1 MMKPLPTNAI
11 VGCSHIISEMIAV
24 QLTDRIGRRMKLQD
38 LHVFMTVVNAGSMG
52 KAAAILNSTQP
63 NITRSI
69 AALEHTLGVRLLD
82 RHYRGIEPTDF
93 GRALLKRSQVAFD
106 ELRASVKDMEFL
118 ADPTAGEIRIGS
130 ITYLAASFVTAV
142 IDRLSSRYPR
152 MTFNVLAGDTSTL
165 HRALTERN
173 VDFVL
178 AQRFGAFSDEQFK
191 FEKLYEE
198 RYAVLASIKN
208 RWVRRKKIKLADL
221 LNEPWT
227 LSAPETVIGM
237 VAKEAFSTSGLPYPR
252 VTVTTFPKEM
262 RMNLLLTDRF
272 LTISPTS
279 DLRLPTKRPE
289 FKTLALRLPIA
300 PIPIGIITLR
310 NRPLNGV
317 GEIFL
322 EHARDVARSIGAKG

>member
-1 MMKPLPTNAI
+1 M
-11 VGCSHIISEMIAV
+11 
-24 QLTDRIGRRMKLQD
+24 QLSDRIGRRMRLQD
-38 LHVFMTVVNAGSMG
+38 LHVFLTVVNAGSMG
-52 KAAAILNSTQP
+52 KAATILNSTQP

-82 RHYRGIEPTDF
+82 RDHRGVEPTDF
-93 GRALLKRSQVAFD
+93 GRALVKRSLIAFD
-106 ELRASVKDMEFL
+106 ELRASVKDIEFL

-142 IDRLSSRYPR
+142 IDRLSLGYPR
-152 MTFNVLAGDTSTL
+152 MSFDVLAGDTATL
-165 HRALTERN
+165 NRALTDRN

-178 AQRFGAFSDEQFK
+178 AQRFGAFSDEQFN

-198 RYAVLASIKN
+198 RYVVLASAKN
-208 RWVRRKKIKLADL
+208 RWVRRKKVELADL
-221 LNEPWT
+221 LDEPWT
-227 LSAPETVIGM
+227 LSSPETVIGL
-237 VAKEAFSTSGLPYPR
+237 VAKEAFSSSGLPYPR

-289 FKTLALRLPIA
+289 FKPLPVKLPIA
-300 PIPIGIITLR
+300 PIPIGVITLR
-310 NRPLNGV
+310 NRPLNKV

-322 EHARDVARSIGAKG
+322 DHARGVARLIGAKA

>member
-1 MMKPLPTNAI
+1 M
-11 VGCSHIISEMIAV
+11 
-24 QLTDRIGRRMKLQD
+24 QLSDRIGRRMKLQD
-38 LHVFMTVVNAGSMG
+38 LHVFLTVVNAGSMG
-52 KAAAILNSTQP
+52 KAAALLNSTQP

-69 AALEHTLGVRLLD
+69 AALEHALGVRLLD
-82 RHYRGIEPTDF
+82 RHYGGVEPTDF
-93 GRALLKRSQVAFD
+93 GRALIKRGRIAFD
-106 ELRASVKDMEFL
+106 ELRASVKDIEFL
-118 ADPTAGEIRIGS
+118 ADPTIGEIRIGS
-130 ITYLAASFVTAV
+130 ITYLAASFVAAV

-152 MTFNVLAGDTSTL
+152 MSFNVSTGDTSTL
-165 HRALTERN
+165 HRALSDRT

-178 AQRFGAFSDEQFK
+178 AQRFGAFSDEQYD

-198 RYAVLASIKN
+198 RYVVLASAKN
-208 RWVRRKKIKLADL
+208 RWVRRKRVQLSDL
-221 LNEPWT
+221 LDEQWT
-227 LSAPETVIGM
+227 LSSPETVIGL
-237 VAKEAFSTSGLPYPR
+237 VAKEVFSASGLPYPR

-289 FKTLALRLPIA
+289 FAALSVKLPIA
-300 PIPIGIITLR
+300 PIPIGIFTLR

-322 EHARDVARSIGAKG
+322 EDARKVAQSIGGKG

>member
-1 MMKPLPTNAI
+1 
-11 VGCSHIISEMIAV
+11 
-24 QLTDRIGRRMKLQD
+24 
-38 LHVFMTVVNAGSMG
+38 
-52 KAAAILNSTQP
+52 
-63 NITRSI
+63 
-69 AALEHTLGVRLLD
+69 
-82 RHYRGIEPTDF
+82 
-93 GRALLKRSQVAFD
+93 
-106 ELRASVKDMEFL
+106 MEFL

-130 ITYLAASFVTAV
+130 ITYLAASFVIAV

-198 RYAVLASIKN
+198 RYVVLASIKN
-208 RWVRRKKIKLADL
+208 RWVRRKTVELAEL
-221 LNEPWT
+221 LDEPWT
-227 LSAPETVIGM
+227 LSSPETVVGM
-237 VAKEAFSTSGLPYPR
+237 IAKEAFSASGLPYPR

-279 DLRLPTKRPE
+279 DLRLPTRRPE
-289 FKTLALRLPIA
+289 FRALRVKLPTA
-300 PIPIGIITLR
+300 PIPIGIITLK
-310 NRPLNGV
+310 NRPLNSV
-317 GEIFL
+317 GKIFL
-322 EHARDVARSIGAKG
+322 DHARDIAQSIGTN

>member
-1 MMKPLPTNAI
+1 M
-11 VGCSHIISEMIAV
+11 
-24 QLTDRIGRRMKLQD
+24 QLSDRIGRRMKLQD
-38 LHVFMTVVNAGSMG
+38 LHVFLTVVNAGSMG
-52 KAAAILNSTQP
+52 KAADLLNSTQP

-82 RHYRGIEPTDF
+82 RHYRGIELTDF
-93 GRALLKRSQVAFD
+93 GRALLKRSQIAFD
-106 ELRASVKDMEFL
+106 ELRAGVKDIEFL

-142 IDRLSSRYPR
+142 IDRLTLRYPR
-152 MTFNVLAGDTSTL
+152 MIFNVMTGDTATL
-165 HRALTERN
+165 HRALTDRN
-173 VDFVL
+173 ADFVL
-178 AQRFGAFSDEQFK
+178 AQRFGAFSDKQFDFEQ
-191 FEKLYEE
+191 LYEE
-198 RYAVLASIKN
+198 RYVVLASVKN
-208 RWVRRKKIKLADL
+208 RWVRRKTVELAEVLD
-221 LNEPWT
+221 EPWT
-227 LSAPETVIGM
+227 LSSPETVVGM
-237 VAKEAFSTSGLPYPR
+237 IAKEAFSASGLPYPR

-289 FKTLALRLPIA
+289 FRALALRLPIA
-300 PIPIGIITLR
+300 TIPIGIITLR

-322 EHARDVARSIGAKG
+322 DHARDVARSIGAKG

>member
-1 MMKPLPTNAI
+1 MQL
-11 VGCSHIISEMIAV
+11 SE
-24 QLTDRIGRRMKLQD
+24 RIGRRMKLQD
-38 LHVFMTVVNAGSMG
+38 LHVFLTVVNAGSMG
-52 KAAAILNSTQP
+52 KAAALLNSTQP

-69 AALEHTLGVRLLD
+69 AALEHTFGVRLLD
-82 RHYRGIEPTDF
+82 RHYRGVEPTDF
-93 GRALLKRSQVAFD
+93 GRALLKRSQIAFD
-106 ELRASVKDMEFL
+106 ELRASVKDIEFL

-142 IDRLSSRYPR
+142 IDRLSSHYPR
-152 MTFNVLAGDTSTL
+152 LSFNVLAGDTATL

-178 AQRFGAFSDEQFK
+178 AQRFGVFSDEQFK

-198 RYAVLASIKN
+198 SYVVLTSVKN
-208 RWVRRKKIKLADL
+208 RWARQKKIKLADL
-221 LNEPWT
+221 LDEPWT
-227 LSAPETVIGM
+227 LSSPETVIGM
-237 VAKEAFSTSGLPYPR
+237 IAKEAFSTSGLPYPR

-279 DLRLPTKRPE
+279 DLRLPTKRLE
-289 FKTLALRLPIA
+289 FKALPVKLPVSL
-300 PIPIGIITLR
+300 IPIGLITLK
-310 NRPLNGV
+310 NRPLNSV

-322 EHARDVARSIGAKG
+322 DHALNVARSLGAK

>member
-1 MMKPLPTNAI
+1 MAAM
-11 VGCSHIISEMIAV
+11 
-24 QLTDRIGRRMKLQD
+24 QLSDRIGRRMRLQD
-38 LHVFMTVVNAGSMG
+38 LHVFLTVVNAGSMG
-52 KAAAILNSTQP
+52 KAATILNSTQP

-82 RHYRGIEPTDF
+82 RDHRGVEPTDF
-93 GRALLKRSQVAFD
+93 GRALVKRSLIAFD
-106 ELRASVKDMEFL
+106 ELRASVKDIEFL

-142 IDRLSSRYPR
+142 IDRLSLGYPR
-152 MTFNVLAGDTSTL
+152 MSFDVLAGDTATL
-165 HRALTERN
+165 NRALTDRN

-178 AQRFGAFSDEQFK
+178 AQRFGAFSDEQFN

-198 RYAVLASIKN
+198 RYVVLASAKN
-208 RWVRRKKIKLADL
+208 RWVRRKKVELADL
-221 LNEPWT
+221 LDEPWT
-227 LSAPETVIGM
+227 LSSPETVIGL
-237 VAKEAFSTSGLPYPR
+237 VAKEAFSSSGLPHPR

-289 FKTLALRLPIA
+289 FKPLPVKLPIA
-300 PIPIGIITLR
+300 PIPIGVITLR
-310 NRPLNGV
+310 NRPLNKV

-322 EHARDVARSIGAKG
+322 DHARGVARLIGAKA